1 MQNSNPVLGVVCA
14 LGVICIWSSFIVFS
28 RAGVTTA
35 LTAYDITALRL
46 IVAGLAT
53 LPFAYWWW
61 PRHLPVK
68 VQALLSLS
76 GPGVIYSTMMYH
88 GLGEASAAYGGV
100 FANGS
105 LPIFTALF
113 AFLVWQVV
121 PSTREFIAI
130 AVIVTGAVLLGIPG
144 MRAGGANVA
153 AGIVLFLSA
162 SATVCAYTL
171 GIRHYKITPKQAL
184 ALVNVPNALVF
195 LPIWYAF
202 LPSGMA
208 ETDIQTVIFQALFQ
222 GLGPGFLAL
231 ILYTLSTIHLGA
243 GPTAAFSAAVPASA
257 AVLAIP
263 VLSEV
268 PTTLEWIGVAT
279 VTCGLALLVLKTHR
293 GKA

>member
-1 MQNSNPVLGVVCA
+1 MQNSNPVLGVASA
-14 LGVICIWSSFIVFS
+14 LGVIGIWSSFIVFS

-46 IVAGLAT
+46 IVAGLVT

-61 PRHLPVK
+61 PRHLPLR

-76 GPGVIYSTMMYH
+76 GPGVVYSTMMYH

-105 LPIFTALF
+105 LPIFTTLF
-113 AFLVWQVV
+113 AYLVWRTV
-121 PSTREFIAI
+121 PTAREFIAI
-130 AVIVTGAVLLGIPG
+130 AIIVAGGVLLGIPG
-144 MRAGGANVA
+144 MRAGGANVV
-153 AGIVLFLSA
+153 AGIALFLVA
-162 SATVCAYTL
+162 SAIICAYTL
-171 GIRHYKITPKQAL
+171 GIRHYKITPKEAL
-184 ALVNVPNALVF
+184 ALVNMPNALIF
-195 LPIWYAF
+195 LPIWFAF
-202 LPSGMA
+202 LPSGIA
-208 ETDIQTVIFQALFQ
+208 ETDTQTVIFQALFQ

-231 ILYTLSTIHLGA
+231 ILYTLATMHLGA

-279 VTCGLALLVLKTHR
+279 VTIGLVLLVLKAR
-293 GKA
+293 R